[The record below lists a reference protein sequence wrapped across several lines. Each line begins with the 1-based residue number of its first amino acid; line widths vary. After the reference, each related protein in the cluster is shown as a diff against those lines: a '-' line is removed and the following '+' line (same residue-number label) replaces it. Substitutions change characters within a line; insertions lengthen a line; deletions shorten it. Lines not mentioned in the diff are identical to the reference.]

1 MGVNLWFHTTAVK
14 DSQGKSLELLVFSS
28 EWRMEWKW
36 KLKNGLEGFGE
47 TFSHCIT
54 IPKCFFGYLETVLYF
69 WGHVATCT
77 RDVLTILCLSLYWAA
92 RFSIKKQ

>member
-36 KLKNGLEGFGE
+36 KLKKWIGGVWGDFLSLYHY
-47 TFSHCIT
+47 T
-54 IPKCFFGYLETVLYF
+54 KVFFGYLETVLYF

-77 RDVLTILCLSLYWAA
+77 QDV
-92 RFSIKKQ
+92 